1 MSLINGLGVDYYNIY
16 LSMFDGNHKVLGLT
30 LVSYHGE
37 TEVDV
42 VQLYFD
48 HLFLFHIIQWLPKIR
63 IYTEN

>member
-1 MSLINGLGVDYYNIY
+1 
-16 LSMFDGNHKVLGLT
+16 MFDGNHKVLGLT

-48 HLFLFHIIQWLPKIR
+48 HLFLFHIVQWLPKIR

>member
-1 MSLINGLGVDYYNIY
+1 
-16 LSMFDGNHKVLGLT
+16 MFDGNHKVLGLI
-30 LVSYHGE
+30 LVSYHEE

-48 HLFLFHIIQWLPKIR
+48 HLFLFHIIQCLPKIR